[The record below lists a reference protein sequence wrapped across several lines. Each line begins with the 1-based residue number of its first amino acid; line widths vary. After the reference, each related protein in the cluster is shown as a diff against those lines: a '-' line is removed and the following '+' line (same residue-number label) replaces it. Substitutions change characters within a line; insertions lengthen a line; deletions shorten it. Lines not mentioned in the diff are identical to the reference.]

1 MGENGSIPISFKI
14 YRKEPSG
21 KPLFLKEAAF
31 EQDVIKVGKGPAADL
46 RLDDE
51 TVGLMHAFIQT
62 TPEGEVFV
70 SDVVSQRGTI
80 VNGQK
85 VNKCKLKSGDEILL
99 GDTLLTINFAEAQ
112 AAEPIAAATPAA
124 GGVEVPSFAATA
136 SLQGLSTM
144 DVSAL
149 EDTSKKQAVFVTSY
163 FESLPVQT
171 NVLTDHKEGE
181 KAGMLPM
188 AAILIGTLLVLAGM
202 FAGYKSLAIVQEEQR
217 VTEVIRDIAKDRGLS
232 DKFVPKVKG
241 DFGYELAFIL
251 LSLFGAS
258 ILYVGLGRVYLRRR
272 ILANFTVG
280 EDPTATFTCTSKQLP
295 APKFPLVRTDRS
307 AGYHLLFTETM
318 EGSVIDPA
326 GNKYMLTELVQQGR
340 ATSADMPGTYD
351 FQIPDNHSA
360 RIKYANYEWV
370 VRSVNQ
376 SRLALPFKFQ
386 KGLFMVLVLLSVGL
400 STLLAWYFVHLQN
413 DPIFSDDTE
422 AQETTVKAIV
432 KPPDTVAEKKK
443 QLEQEKQKDKEKE
456 KQIYK
461 AENQLKDQAT
471 APRDARSTSTSAGQ
485 GGAGAGISRVSGPQG
500 IGVANVLA
508 SQISAMTASLTASNT
523 VFGQETEDLSD
534 LLGDGDPDGEA
545 VDGGFGGRGGAGG
558 GGAGGGLGIGGGGGS
573 GWGGIGLGGGGGLGG
588 KFGQIGGGGRRGISM
603 REGAAQVS
611 GKLDPNEVRAVIRAH
626 RNEVHHCYQKGL
638 LQNDKLSGNVRV
650 VFLINPAGRAQECRV
665 EENLAVGEVGN
676 CICARLQTWRF
687 PQPEGGL
694 AKISYSW
701 TLQPG
706 G

>member
-1 MGENGSIPISFKI
+1 MGELGSIPISFKI
-14 YRKEPSG
+14 YRKDPSG
-21 KPLFLKEAAF
+21 KPIFLREASY

-62 TPEGEVFV
+62 TPEGDIFV

-85 VNKCKLKSGDEILL
+85 VNKCKLNSGDEILL

-112 AAEPIAAATPAA
+112 AAADPVAA
-124 GGVEVPSFAATA
+124 GPAGGAELPSFASTA
-136 SLQGLSTM
+136 SMQGISTM
-144 DVSAL
+144 DVTAL

-163 FESLPVQT
+163 FENLPVQT
-171 NVLTDHKEGE
+171 NVLTDIKEGE
-181 KAGMLPM
+181 KTGVLPLV
-188 AAILIGTLLVLAGM
+188 AIVFGALLVLGGM
-202 FAGYKSLAIVQEEQR
+202 FMGYKSLAIVQEEQR
-217 VTEVIRDIAKDRGLS
+217 VNDVIRDIAKDRGLS

-258 ILYVGLGRVYLRRR
+258 ILYAGLGRVYLRRR

-280 EDPTATFTCTSKQLP
+280 EDPSSVFTCTSKQLP
-295 APKFPLVRTDRS
+295 SPKFPLVRTDRS
-307 AGYHLLFTETM
+307 AGYHLMFTETM
-318 EGSVIDPA
+318 EGSIIDPA

-340 ATSADMPGTYD
+340 ATNADMPGTYD

-360 RIKYANYEWV
+360 RIKYNNYEWLI
-370 VRSVNQ
+370 RSVNQ
-376 SRLALPFKFQ
+376 SKLVLPFKFQ
-386 KGLFMVLVLLSVGL
+386 KGLFMFLVLVSVGM

-432 KPPDTVAEKKK
+432 KPPDQVAEKKK
-443 QLEQEKQKDKEKE
+443 QLEEQKQKDKEKD

-461 AENQLKDQAT
+461 PENQIKDQAS
-471 APRDARSTSTSAGQ
+471 APRDARSTAQSPGQ
-485 GGAGAGISRVSGPQG
+485 GGAGAGVSRVSGPQG

-545 VDGGFGGRGGAGG
+545 VDGGFGGRGGSGG

-573 GWGGIGLGGGGGLGG
+573 GWGGIGIGGGGGLGG
-588 KFGQIGGGGRRGISM
+588 KLGPIGGGGRRGVSM

-638 LQNDKLSGNVRV
+638 LQNDKLAGNVRV

-665 EENLAVGEVGN
+665 EENLAVAEVGN
-676 CICARLQTWRF
+676 CICGRLTTWRF